1 MDAAFGSVGAPT
13 GWGRPPDRVPLSHC
27 SGALTLAACVRSLY
41 WRIQVT
47 VGAAIAWIDT
57 LMDWGMTLIDE
68 VGRLGAGVSIERSL
82 QRFARALAS
91 EHTCFLQALSGI
103 PDAARAPYASLLLN
117 RLMFLYFLQKNGLL
131 DGDPHLL
138 QAYLEAAERCG
149 HDRFYSDCLLP
160 LAVGG
165 RPSPLLPAPL
175 SDDALFLPHPLE
187 LRYGSAIRIPDAAFA
202 RVLAFFDRYTWRLD
216 ERASVSDHEMTPAV
230 LGLLTERQPDQKRIG
245 AYYTREDIAGYICRN
260 TIVPFLLTKLARHH
274 REAVLP
280 LSLADVEPYLYPALT
295 AETRLPAETAREHAA
310 RLEDLA
316 AMRAAFA
323 DGKITTFDDF
333 ITYNLNGERFV
344 HDWLD
349 ALDDPAV
356 LHTFYFRCLKRLT
369 VLDPTAGSGAFLL
382 AAVELLAPLYELC
395 LEKMARWGEQIP
407 DFEDELARA
416 DAAPGRSYFIV
427 HHVIAYNLYG
437 VDLLEP
443 AVEAC
448 RQRLF
453 LRLAAA
459 AGAARLEP
467 LPRLDNVRVGNALV
481 GYSAWPILA
490 PIAPGTAQVGHA
502 LAHSR
507 AALDAALQREYG
519 REDLDEFVRTHRPF
533 HWCAEFDP
541 ILRDGGFDVIVGNP
555 PYVSYHAARSA
566 YTVRGYRTAPCANL
580 YAFVIERSLSLLRE
594 QGRLGVIVPIAAIS
608 TEAMAPLQRLYRP
621 YKQWHSHFA
630 TRPGK
635 LFAGVDMNLTITLLA
650 APADHES
657 ARTYSTTYL
666 RWSDGDDAERS
677 LLFQRVH
684 YVELPIELCQR
695 VVCIP
700 KLGTPIEVAILEKML
715 AHGREL
721 GQFVDPQGLPVYY
734 HSGGRYWRKA
744 LPSRLSSHYKLVRVR
759 PRVHA
764 VCLCLLNSQLFYWY
778 WIAHSNCMD
787 VVQREVLRLPVF
799 DLEAAQDSVYRSLS
813 DQLLACYASNVLIRQ
828 RRGARIWVDETNFVV
843 SEAKPI
849 LDAIDRTLAS
859 DYGLSDAELDFI
871 LHYDIKY
878 RMGQGIARSR
888 RR

>member
-1 MDAAFGSVGAPT
+1 
-13 GWGRPPDRVPLSHC
+13 
-27 SGALTLAACVRSLY
+27 
-41 WRIQVT
+41 
-47 VGAAIAWIDT
+47 
-57 LMDWGMTLIDE
+57 MTLIDGGGQ
-68 VGRLGAGVSIERSL
+68 VGAGVSSERSL
-82 QRFARALAS
+82 QRFAKALAG
-91 EHTCFLQALSGI
+91 EHACFLQALSGI

-117 RLMFLYFLQKNGLL
+117 RLMFLHFLQKNGLL

-138 QAYLEAAERCG
+138 QAHLEAAERCG

-165 RPSPLLPAPL
+165 HPSPLLPTPL

-216 ERASVSDHEMTPAV
+216 ERAPVSDHEMTPAA

-245 AYYTREDIAGYICRN
+245 AYYTREDIASYICRN

-295 AETRLPAETAREHAA
+295 AEAPLPAEAPREHAA

-316 AMRAAFA
+316 AVRAAFA

-333 ITYNLNGERFV
+333 VTYNLNGERFA

-349 ALDDPAV
+349 ALDDPAA

-382 AAVELLAPLYELC
+382 AALDLLVPLYAIC
-395 LEKMARWGEQIP
+395 LEKMTRWREQAIP
-407 DFEDELARA
+407 DFRDELARA
-416 DAAPGRSYFIV
+416 AAAPSCECFIV
-427 HHVIAYNLYG
+427 HRVIAHNLYG
-437 VDLLEP
+437 VDLQEL

-459 AGAARLEP
+459 AGAVSPERWP
-467 LPRLDNVRVGNALV
+467 LATFNVRVGNALV
-481 GYSAWPILA
+481 GYADWSAVP
-490 PIAPGTAQVGHA
+490 PIAAHA
-502 LAHSR
+502 REAARDLAGRR

-519 REDLDEFVRTHRPF
+519 ATDLGEFVRTHRPF
-533 HWCAEFDP
+533 HWPLEFGDV
-541 ILRDGGFDVIVGNP
+541 LADGGFDVVVGNP
-555 PYVSYHAARSA
+555 PYVPYQSARAAYA
-566 YTVRGYRTAPCANL
+566 VKGYRTQPCANL
-580 YAFVIERSLSLLRE
+580 YAFVVERGLSLLQPR
-594 QGRLGVIVPIAAIS
+594 GRLGMIVPIASVA
-608 TEAMAPLQRLYRP
+608 TEGMAALRRCYEP
-621 YKQWHSHFA
+621 YTQWHSHFA

-650 APADHES
+650 ASDVNQSPKV
-657 ARTYSTTYL
+657 YSTAYR
-666 RWSDGDDAERS
+666 RWSDSNDGERAR
-677 LLFQRVH
+677 LFQRIR
-684 YVELPIELCQR
+684 YVELPAHLHQR
-695 VVCIP
+695 AASIP
-700 KLGTPIEVAILEKML
+700 KCGSPIEIAILERML

-721 GQFVDPQGLPVYY
+721 REYADPYGLPIYY

-744 LPSRLSSHYKLVRVR
+744 LTSRLSSHYKLVRVR

-778 WIAHSNCMD
+778 WITHSNCMD

-799 DLEAAQDSVYRSLS
+799 DLEAAPDSLYRPLS
-813 DQLLACYASNVLIRQ
+813 DQLLASYASNVLIRR
-828 RRGARIWVDETNFVV
+828 RRGARIWIDETNFIVG
-843 SEAKPI
+843 EAKPI
-849 LDAIDRTLAS
+849 LDAIDRALAS

-878 RMGQGIARSR
+878 RMGQGVAGSR